1 MMEVSYITAEMA
13 DDFER
18 AVRLGA
24 SAGCRLVSLRSKVWD
39 TAMENLDPGQI
50 RRTAETLEAH
60 GLRPG
65 MLLSPVGKCDIT
77 DEKKVA
83 SDGERL
89 KRTFDLAHALGTD
102 TVRVFPFRA
111 PSPQAFGPSQ
121 LDEYFSQ
128 IIERWG
134 PWVEWAA
141 AARIALCF
149 EWVGTTLVLTSAEM
163 RRVIDALGAPAHL
176 GAIWEIDVSA
186 QAGEEPQE
194 GYPHLRGLLRDVHIK
209 RFDGGA
215 DRPQYLQ
222 ALRLLRAD
230 GYAGPLTVE
239 HWGGESETLEG
250 IAAVG
255 ELLAESG
262 RAE

>member
-1 MMEVSYITAEMA
+1 MEISYITAEMA

-24 SAGCRLVSLRSKVWD
+24 AAGCRLVSLRSKVWG
-39 TAMENLDPGQI
+39 TAMEDLDPEQV
-50 RRTAETLEAH
+50 RRVAAVLETS
-60 GLRPG
+60 GVRPG

-77 DEKKVA
+77 DEGKVRR
-83 SDGERL
+83 DGEKL

-102 TVRVFPFRA
+102 TVRVFPFR
-111 PSPQAFGPSQ
+111 SPTKEAFGPSQ
-121 LDEYFSQ
+121 LDAYFAQ
-128 IIERWG
+128 IVERWG
-134 PWVEWAA
+134 PWAEWAA
-141 AARIALCF
+141 AADIALCF

-163 RRVIDALGAPAHL
+163 RRVIDALGAPAHV

-186 QAGEEPQE
+186 QAGEGPPE

-215 DRPQYLQ
+215 SRPQYLQ

>member
-1 MMEVSYITAEMA
+1 MQTSYITAEMA

-24 SAGCRLVSLRSKVWD
+24 SAGCRLVSLRSPVWD

-77 DEKKVA
+77 DEKKVE
-83 SDGERL
+83 SDGEKL
-89 KRTFDLAHALGTD
+89 KRTFDLAHALGTA
-102 TVRVFPFRA
+102 TVRVFPFR
-111 PSPQAFGPSQ
+111 SPTKEAFGPSQ
-121 LDEYFSQ
+121 LEAYFTQ
-128 IIERWG
+128 IVERWG

-141 AARIALCF
+141 AAQIALCF
-149 EWVGTTLVLTSAEM
+149 EWVSTTLVLTSAEM
-163 RRVIDALGAPAHL
+163 RRVIDALGAPAHV
-176 GAIWEIDVSA
+176 GTIWEIDVSA

-194 GYPHLRGLLRDVHIK
+194 GYPHLCGLLRDVHIK

-215 DRPQYLQ
+215 DRPQYLH

-230 GYAGPLTVE
+230 GYTGPLTVE
-239 HWGGESETLEG
+239 HWGGESETLAG
-250 IAAVG
+250 IEAVQA
-255 ELLAESG
+255 LLAENEA
-262 RAE
+262 AE